1 MSKIKL
7 TIDGKQVA
15 ASPGQTILEVAR
27 ENGIEIPTM
36 CHDDRISQ
44 TTSCFVCIVREKENG
59 NWMPSCAAEVG
70 EGLEIDTS
78 SEAVQEMRRTAL
90 NLLLSEHSG
99 DCEAPCTISCP
110 AHARVEE
117 YVRAGRD
124 GDLRRTL
131 EIAKE
136 RIPLPMS
143 IGRVCPRF
151 CEKDCR
157 RNVMDNDGVAINDFK
172 RISADLYYDD
182 YMEERAELTGQK
194 VAIIGSGPGGLAAAY
209 FLRLEGIASDI
220 FEKLPEAGGMLRY
233 GIPEYRLPKEI
244 LDRELAHFSRMG
256 GIEIFCNKELGR
268 NLELEQLKKDY
279 DAVIVA
285 VGSWKASGMRTE
297 GEELARGGID
307 WLEELALKGWQGE
320 DPGETIVVGGGNT
333 AMDCVRSALRLTDK
347 PVHCMYRRTEKEMP
361 AEQIEIDEAR
371 EEGAQFNFL
380 TQPIELRRENGKLV
394 LECLRMELGEPDAS
408 GRRRPVPIEGSEF
421 EVAADTVIAAIGQKT
436 IAPEGLPTNKW
447 GDVDVAEEDCRAD
460 DNVFAAGDC
469 VSGPATVVE
478 AVAGGRRAA
487 LGVMAYLKGQ
497 ECQLPYEINVSRGH
511 WQSLSSDDLVLLFEP
526 EEIKRVP
533 HRLIPLE
540 ERTSTFKEV
549 SYTFSEEEVAREG
562 KRCIECSCTA
572 KGDCSL
578 KDFSENYGADPEHF
592 GGEKGEKD
600 YNSRHPQIIMD
611 NGKCIKCGIC
621 VKICSEVVNEYLLG
635 FKNRGFNT
643 KVETAFNRPLP
654 VEKCTECGEC
664 IEACPVGALDWKEKT
679 EEQEQKEKDK

>member
-1 MSKIKL
+1 MSEIKL
-7 TIDGKQVA
+7 KIDGKEVIA
-15 ASPGQTILEVAR
+15 PEGQTILEVAR

-36 CHDDRISQ
+36 CHEDRISQ
-44 TTSCFVCIVREKENG
+44 TTSCFVCIVREGKNG
-59 NWMPSCAAEVG
+59 NWMPSCSAIAQDGMEV
-70 EGLEIDTS
+70 DAS
-78 SEAVQEMRRTAL
+78 SDAVRDMRRSAL
-90 NLLLSEHSG
+90 DLLLSEHTG

-124 GDLRRTL
+124 GDLRKTL

-136 RIPLPMS
+136 RIPLPLS

-157 RNVMDNDGVAINDFK
+157 RNALDNEGVAINDFK
-172 RISADLYYDD
+172 RISADLYYDE
-182 YMEERAELTGQK
+182 YMEERKDLTGQK
-194 VAIIGSGPGGLAAAY
+194 VAIIGSGPAGLAAAY
-209 FLRLEGIASDI
+209 FLRLEGVASDI
-220 FEKLPEAGGMLRY
+220 YEKLPETGGMLRY
-233 GIPEYRLPKEI
+233 GIPEYRLPKKT
-244 LDRELAHFSRMG
+244 LDREIAHFEKMG
-256 GIEIFCNKELGR
+256 GIKIFCNKELGKDI
-268 NLELEQLKKDY
+268 EIEELKKEY

-285 VGSWKASGMRTE
+285 VGSWSATGMRTE

-307 WLEELALKGWQGE
+307 WLEELARKNWQGE

-380 TQPIELRRENGKLV
+380 TQPIKLRRENGKLV

-436 IAPEGLPTNKW
+436 IAPDGLPTNKW
-447 GDVDVAEEDCRAD
+447 GDVDVEEADCRAEG
-460 DNVFAAGDC
+460 NVFAAGDC

-478 AVAGGRRAA
+478 AVEGGRRTA
-487 LGVMAYLKGQ
+487 LGVLAYLKG
-497 ECQLPYEINVSRGH
+497 EKCELPRQINVSRGH
-511 WQSLSSDDLVLLFEP
+511 WQSLSEDDLVFLFDP
-526 EEIKRVP
+526 EEMGRVP
-533 HRLIPLE
+533 QRLIPLE

-549 SYTFSEEEVAREG
+549 SHTFTEEEIYEEG

-572 KGDCSL
+572 KNDCRL
-578 KDFSENYGADPEHF
+578 KDYSEVYGAHPETF
-592 GGEKGEKD
+592 GGEKGEPT
-600 YNSRHPQIIMD
+600 YNARHPHIILD
-611 NGKCIKCGIC
+611 NGKCVKCGIC
-621 VKICSEVVNEYLLG
+621 VKICSEVVNDYLLG
-635 FKNRGFNT
+635 FKNRGFKT
-643 KVETAFNRPLP
+643 KVETAFNTTLP
-654 VEKCTECGEC
+654 ENCTECGEC
-664 IEACPVGALDWKEKT
+664 VEACPVGALDWKK
-679 EEQEQKEKDK
+679 KKDE